1 MNIVRIIAG
10 ISLLVLLPA
19 FSSAGVRISL
29 SNGRYIIADACRDSK
44 GKLVCDVSGG
54 IVEISRQDITSI
66 NEVTIQRQQDVSEP
80 SEGSGSAADEKKTE
94 GKPAPGA
101 KGSEISE
108 GGAKLPGGL
117 TASQIKRLDEITE
130 RKTVLK
136 PEREK
141 LIKEREQLHEDV
153 KNQAMIRTQAEFDS
167 YKKRISDLE
176 AKIIGFND
184 EVKKLNEEE
193 KSIID
198 SASVK

>member
-1 MNIVRIIAG
+1 MKIVKIIAG
-10 ISLLVLLPA
+10 ISMLFLMPA
-19 FSSAGVRISL
+19 LSSAEVRISL
-29 SNGRYIIADACRDSK
+29 SNGRSIIADACRDSD
-44 GKLVCDVSGG
+44 GKIICNVSSG
-54 IVEISRQDITSI
+54 IVEISRQDIKSMD
-66 NEVTIQRQQDVSEP
+66 EVKIQRQQEFLEP
-80 SEGSGSAADEKKTE
+80 TEISDSAAEKKKAVE
-94 GKPAPGA
+94 KPAVDA
-101 KGSEISE
+101 KGPESSDN
-108 GGAKLPGGL
+108 ARLPGGL
-117 TASQIKRLDEITE
+117 TAAQIKRLDEITE

-167 YKKRISDLE
+167 YKKRIADLE